1 MTLPNGGAVRRTVA
15 PLLLPAGAA
24 ALPATAAPSPAADAG
39 ERPQAPQAPARPLS
53 GQIGAEV
60 AAALSG
66 ALDRLEA
73 ILHGGRVDRAGL
85 QALEAEIR
93 RARQVAML
101 GQQVGR
107 LAAGPVRQAPET
119 LDLPQVLRE
128 ALGARRGLLA
138 GRGLE
143 LRQVLQ
149 PATVSADPALLFA
162 LLTGLL
168 DWACEQGRAQTVTVA
183 TGTNPWPMQAVLE
196 CRFAWRPADR
206 QALPDPAAALLPPAD
221 DPARLDT
228 VAWRLVQQ
236 AAAALGVQLERA
248 DTPWQ
253 VNLRLRFPEAAR
265 RWPRLVDAPEDD
277 AAAALRMRP
286 LAGARLLVHA
296 RRHETRLLV
305 QEAVAPMGLLVDHVA
320 TIDELQA
327 CAQAVPPDALVIDA
341 RDPETD
347 RALAALQA
355 GGGGPALLHVSEAFR
370 DLEISSRGGFEILR
384 VGRDSALRDL
394 PAALGYALT
403 R

>member
-15 PLLLPAGAA
+15 PPLLPAGAA
-24 ALPATAAPSPAADAG
+24 ALPSAASTTDTPAPASH
-39 ERPQAPQAPARPLS
+39 EPARPLS

-60 AAALSG
+60 ASALTG

-107 LAAGPVRQAPET
+107 LAAGLVRQAPEM
-119 LDLPQVLRE
+119 LELPQVLRE
-128 ALGARRGLLA
+128 ALGARRALLA

-162 LLTGLL
+162 LLTGVL
-168 DWACEQGRAQTVTVA
+168 DWACEHGRAQTVTVV
-183 TGTNPWPMQAVLE
+183 TTMNPWPMQAVLE

-206 QALPDPAAALLPPAD
+206 QALPAPSAGPLPPAD

-236 AAAALGVQLERA
+236 AAAALGVALERA

-305 QEAVAPMGLLVDHVA
+305 QEAVAAMGLLVDHVA

-327 CAQAVPPDALVIDA
+327 CAEAVPPDALVVDA
-341 RDPETD
+341 RDPEAD
-347 RALAALQA
+347 RVLMALGA
-355 GGGGPALLHVSEAFR
+355 GSGGPALVHVSDAFR
-370 DLEISSRGGFEILR
+370 DLEISSSGSFEILR